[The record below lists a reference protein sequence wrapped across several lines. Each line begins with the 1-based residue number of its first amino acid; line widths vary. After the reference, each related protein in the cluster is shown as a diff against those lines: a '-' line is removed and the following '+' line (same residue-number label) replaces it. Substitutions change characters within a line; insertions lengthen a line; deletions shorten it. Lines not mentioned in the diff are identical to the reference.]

1 MGGGGGE
8 TSVCSR
14 DYFRSTRDWGNSY
27 TPLSTREGRGA
38 NELDRT
44 DDFSFFRLWV
54 MFLVLFYSFFVSF
67 VSLNFFFLRVTPLSF
82 SFAEMLYERYAYQK
96 RGRSTLCD
104 LRSVTLFSSES
115 LWNHSFTTVL
125 VLPPLLRSY
134 FFFVFSYL
142 YCMVLFNFFFLLF
155 SFLSLSA
162 IFFSSRDSAHGSPA
176 ARSKVTSCSALSST
190 ISVQSHTRE
199 IARSSH
205 GIKYATERVDVCVYA
220 IVSCLISLVRYKNR
234 DEQPSARPPVE
245 GGAAH
250 ANGPQAPVLPAI
262 ISIQK

>member
-67 VSLNFFFLRVTPLSF
+67 VSLNFFFSSSDAVILLVCRNALRKVRVSK
-82 SFAEMLYERYAYQK
+82 K
-96 RGRSTLCD
+96 RTIDAVRSPVSHTIFFGISMKSQFYHSS
-104 LRSVTLFSSES
+104 RFTSPSSV
-115 LWNHSFTTVL
+115 
-125 VLPPLLRSY
+125 LL

-142 YCMVLFNFFFLLF
+142 YGFV
-155 SFLSLSA
+155 
-162 IFFSSRDSAHGSPA
+162 
-176 ARSKVTSCSALSST
+176 
-190 ISVQSHTRE
+190 
-199 IARSSH
+199 
-205 GIKYATERVDVCVYA
+205 
-220 IVSCLISLVRYKNR
+220 
-234 DEQPSARPPVE
+234 
-245 GGAAH
+245 
-250 ANGPQAPVLPAI
+250 
-262 ISIQK
+262 